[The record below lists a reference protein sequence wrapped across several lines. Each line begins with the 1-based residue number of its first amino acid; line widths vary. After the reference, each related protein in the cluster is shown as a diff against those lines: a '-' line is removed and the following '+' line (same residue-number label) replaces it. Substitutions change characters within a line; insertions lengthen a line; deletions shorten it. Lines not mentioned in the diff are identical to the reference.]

1 MKHHTPRTSAA
12 RRALASFGDSQS
24 ASELLS
30 ADLWFL
36 ENWESNPAPGTAAA
50 LRVGQ
55 IRRAN
60 PQLAEEIRREV
71 LRRTPGADAAPSSR
85 RGSS

>member
-1 MKHHTPRTSAA
+1 MKSHHPRTVAA
-12 RRALASFGDSQS
+12 QHALAALGNSET
-24 ASELLS
+24 ALELLS

-50 LRVGQ
+50 LRIGQ

-60 PQLAEEIRREV
+60 PQLAEAIRCEI
-71 LRRTPGADAAPSSR
+71 LRR
-85 RGSS
+85 

>member
-1 MKHHTPRTSAA
+1 MKRHVPRTSAA
-12 RRALASFGDSQS
+12 QRVLASFSDSNA

-36 ENWESNPAPGTAAA
+36 ENWESNPAPGTVAA

-55 IRRAN
+55 IKRAN
-60 PQLAEEIRREV
+60 PQLAEEIRREL
-71 LRRTPGADAAPSSR
+71 LRRSGA
-85 RGSS
+85 

>member
-1 MKHHTPRTSAA
+1 MKRHVPQTSAA
-12 RRALASFGDSQS
+12 QRALAFYSNSVAAAD
-24 ASELLS
+24 LLS
-30 ADLWFL
+30 DDLWFL

-60 PQLAEEIRREV
+60 PVLADEIRREV
-71 LRRTPGADAAPSSR
+71 R
-85 RGSS
+85 RGLRG

>member
-1 MKHHTPRTSAA
+1 MKYFSPRTSAA
-12 RRALASFGDSQS
+12 QRALSVFGDSQA
-24 ASELLS
+24 ASELLR

-60 PQLAEEIRREV
+60 PQLADEIRRE
-71 LRRTPGADAAPSSR
+71 LR
-85 RGSS
+85 RGSPG

>member
-1 MKHHTPRTSAA
+1 MKLHHPQTSAA
-12 RRALASFGDSQS
+12 RRAMAAFGDSQA
-24 ASELLS
+24 ASDLLS

-71 LRRTPGADAAPSSR
+71 LRHSSLL
-85 RGSS
+85 GK

>member
-1 MKHHTPRTSAA
+1 MKRHLPQTSAA
-12 RRALASFGDSQS
+12 QRALAAYSNSKA
-24 ASELLS
+24 ASDLLS

-60 PQLAEEIRREV
+60 PQLADEIRREV
-71 LRRTPGADAAPSSR
+71 LRRSSD
-85 RGSS
+85 

>member
-1 MKHHTPRTSAA
+1 MKRYSPRTSAA
-12 RRALASFGDSQS
+12 QRALASFSDSRA

-60 PQLAEEIRREV
+60 PQLAEEISREV
-71 LRRTPGADAAPSSR
+71 KRRSR
-85 RGSS
+85 DRDS

>member
-1 MKHHTPRTSAA
+1 MKPHNPRTSAA
-12 RRALASFGDSQS
+12 QRVLAAFG
-24 ASELLS
+24 ASKAASDLLS

-60 PQLAEEIRREV
+60 PQLAEEIRREL
-71 LRRTPGADAAPSSR
+71 LRR
-85 RGSS
+85 

>member
-12 RRALASFGDSQS
+12 RRALAGFGDSQA

-71 LRRTPGADAAPSSR
+71 LRRTLTSEPGPPPR
-85 RGSS
+85 RGSG

>member
-1 MKHHTPRTSAA
+1 MMTRHVPRTAA
-12 RRALASFGDSQS
+12 AQRALAAYGDSI
-24 ASELLS
+24 AAADLLS

-60 PQLAEEIRREV
+60 PVLADEIRREV
-71 LRRTPGADAAPSSR
+71 RRISR
-85 RGSS
+85 D

>member
-1 MKHHTPRTSAA
+1 MKRHLPRTSAA
-12 RRALASFGDSQS
+12 QRALAAFSESKA
-24 ASELLS
+24 ASDLLC

-36 ENWESNPAPGTAAA
+36 ENWESNPAPGAAAA

-55 IRRAN
+55 IRRGN

-71 LRRTPGADAAPSSR
+71 LRRSR
-85 RGSS
+85 S

>member
-1 MKHHTPRTSAA
+1 MKRHFPQTSAA
-12 RRALASFGDSQS
+12 QRALAAAGNSI
-24 ASELLS
+24 AAAELLS

-71 LRRTPGADAAPSSR
+71 CRRTLGRSR
-85 RGSS
+85 D

>member
-1 MKHHTPRTSAA
+1 MKSYILRTSAA
-12 RRALASFGDSQS
+12 QRALAAFS
-24 ASELLS
+24 ASAAISDRLS
-30 ADLWFL
+30 ADLCFL

-60 PQLAEEIRREV
+60 PQLADAIRREV
-71 LRRTPGADAAPSSR
+71 LHR
-85 RGSS
+85 

>member
-12 RRALASFGDSQS
+12 RRALASFGDSHS

-60 PQLAEEIRREV
+60 PELAEEIRREV
-71 LRRTPGADAAPSSR
+71 LRRTVSAETPPPPR
-85 RGSS
+85 RRPD

>member
-1 MKHHTPRTSAA
+1 MKSYTLRTSAA
-12 RRALASFGDSQS
+12 QRALAALS
-24 ASELLS
+24 ASRAASDLLS
-30 ADLWFL
+30 ADLCFL

-60 PQLAEEIRREV
+60 PQLADAIRREV
-71 LRRTPGADAAPSSR
+71 LHR
-85 RGSS
+85 

>member
-1 MKHHTPRTSAA
+1 MKRYSPRTSAA
-12 RRALASFGDSQS
+12 QRALALFSDSRA

-60 PQLAEEIRREV
+60 PQLAEEISREV
-71 LRRTPGADAAPSSR
+71 KRRSR
-85 RGSS
+85 DRDS

>member
-1 MKHHTPRTSAA
+1 MKRHHPQTSAA
-12 RRALASFGDSQS
+12 QRALAAFGNSQA

-60 PQLAEEIRREV
+60 PQLAEEIRSEI
-71 LRRTPGADAAPSSR
+71 LRR
-85 RGSS
+85 

>member
-1 MKHHTPRTSAA
+1 MKRHHPRTSAA
-12 RRALASFGDSQS
+12 QRVLAAFGANKA
-24 ASELLS
+24 ASDLLS

-60 PQLAEEIRREV
+60 PQLAEEIRREL
-71 LRRTPGADAAPSSR
+71 LRR
-85 RGSS
+85 

>member
-1 MKHHTPRTSAA
+1 MKLHIPRTSAA
-12 RRALASFGDSQS
+12 RRAMAGFGDGQS
-24 ASELLS
+24 ASALLG

-36 ENWESNPAPGTAAA
+36 ENWESDPAPGTAAA

-71 LRRTPGADAAPSSR
+71 RRRRTTDEAAPAAPHDP
-85 RGSS
+85 G

>member
-1 MKHHTPRTSAA
+1 MADGTSETMKHHPRTSAA
-12 RRALASFGDSQS
+12 QRALSDFGESH
-24 ASELLS
+24 AACALLR

-60 PQLAEEIRREV
+60 PKLAEEIRREV
-71 LRRTPGADAAPSSR
+71 LRRSRGA
-85 RGSS
+85 GL

>member
-12 RRALASFGDSQS
+12 RRALASFGDSHA

-60 PQLAEEIRREV
+60 PQLAEEIRCEV
-71 LRRTPGADAAPSSR
+71 LRRTLSAEAGAPPR
-85 RGSS
+85 RRPD

>member
-1 MKHHTPRTSAA
+1 MKHYNPRTSAA
-12 RRALASFGDSQS
+12 QRALSVFGESHA

-60 PQLAEEIRREV
+60 PQLAEEIRREI
-71 LRRTPGADAAPSSR
+71 LRRSRTNNGA
-85 RGSS
+85 

>member
-1 MKHHTPRTSAA
+1 MKRHFPQTSAA
-12 RRALASFGDSQS
+12 QRALAAFGNSKA
-24 ASELLS
+24 ASDLLS

-36 ENWESNPAPGTAAA
+36 ENWECNPAPGTAAA

-60 PQLAEEIRREV
+60 PKLAEEIRCEI
-71 LRRTPGADAAPSSR
+71 LRLSPG
-85 RGSS
+85 

>member
-12 RRALASFGDSQS
+12 RRALASFGDSRS

-71 LRRTPGADAAPSSR
+71 LRRTLTAEAAPPPR
-85 RGSS
+85 RGPG